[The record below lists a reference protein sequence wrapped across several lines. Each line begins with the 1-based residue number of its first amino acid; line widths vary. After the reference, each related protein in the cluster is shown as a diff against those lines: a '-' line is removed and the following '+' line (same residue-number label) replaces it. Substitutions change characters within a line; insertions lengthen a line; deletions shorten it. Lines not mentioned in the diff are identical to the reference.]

1 MTVAALVRGLREQI
15 VHRLRNDILAGR
27 LADGERLTENS
38 LAVRYGV
45 SRGPIREALVQ
56 LFQEGMLVKNHKVGF
71 KVAAA
76 APDSVRQLV
85 IPLRRTIETYA
96 LRVSLHDLTPHDF
109 QRWDEILQRMEF
121 ACRQRDFAATAECDI
136 ALHRSLVERAR
147 QPDVLAIWNT
157 MVARVRLHFRA
168 SHERYPDPMG
178 IYQEHRAMID
188 KFRSGDLD
196 KAVKALEKNIQ

>member
-1 MTVAALVRGLREQI
+1 MTATALVRGLRDQI
-15 VHRLRNDILAGR
+15 VQRLRNDILAGR
-27 LADGERLTENS
+27 LVDGERLTEHH
-38 LAVRYGV
+38 LAQRYGV
-45 SRGPIREALVQ
+45 SRGPVREALVH
-56 LFQEGMLVKNHKVGF
+56 LFQEGMLVKNHSVGF

-96 LRVSLHDLTPHDF
+96 LRVALPELTPHDF
-109 QRWDEILQRMEF
+109 HRWDEILHRMKF
-121 ACRQRDFAATAECDI
+121 ACEQHDFAATAECDI
-136 ALHRSLVERAR
+136 ALHRSIVERAR

-157 MVARVRLHFRA
+157 MVARIRLHFRA
-168 SHERYPDPMG
+168 SHERYPDPMD

-188 KFRSGDLD
+188 KFRSGEVA